1 MTEVIFL
8 RDDAGLICGFK
19 SEGHTG
25 YGDKGEDI
33 VCAGI
38 SALVINTVNS
48 LERLTEADLN
58 VTSNEIE
65 GLIEC
70 EVTGYRDEDV
80 QLLLKSLVLGTEGI
94 RKRYGDKFVRIE
106 KKEV

>member
-1 MTEVIFL
+1 MTEVIFI
-8 RDDAGLICGFK
+8 RDDAGLLCGFK

-38 SALVINTVNS
+38 SALVINAVNS

-70 EVTGYRDEDV
+70 QVTGYEDDEA
-80 QLLLKSLVLGTEGI
+80 QLLLRSLVLGIENI
-94 RKRYGDKFVRIE
+94 RKRYGDKFVRIST
-106 KKEV
+106 KD